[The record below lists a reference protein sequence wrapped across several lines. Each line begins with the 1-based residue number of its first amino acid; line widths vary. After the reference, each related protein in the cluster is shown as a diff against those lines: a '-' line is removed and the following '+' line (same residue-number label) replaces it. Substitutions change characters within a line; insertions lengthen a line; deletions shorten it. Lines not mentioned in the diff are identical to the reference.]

1 VPGVALAGRAN
12 LKPQA
17 HRFCRLEEEVFLA
30 PTFLILDRILAAVAA
45 KLFADFHAEIYSA
58 EGAK

>member
-1 VPGVALAGRAN
+1 LQIRGGGISSTYIS
-12 LKPQA
+12 
-17 HRFCRLEEEVFLA
+17 
-30 PTFLILDRILAAVAA
+30 TFLILDKILAAVAA